1 MRSKKMG
8 ELGIKRSQQP
18 QRQEHEFTTHTQ
30 TNQTNDQLRNKLQ
43 AKRQIM
49 GHFKGRT
56 EVATSREALHWIT
69 PPQKFNE
76 LE

>member
-8 ELGIKRSQQP
+8 EVGIKRSQQP

-30 TNQTNDQLRNKLQ
+30 TNDQLRNKLQ
-43 AKRQIM
+43 AKRQIIP
-49 GHFKGRT
+49 HFKGRT
-56 EVATSREALHWIT
+56 EVPTSIEALHWIT
-69 PPQKFNE
+69 PPQEFNE